1 MLGVYPVR
9 AYKQGGVMRIIVTA
23 MLALLVWAG
32 PSSART
38 PDQPD
43 YKKIEKLLSGKPA
56 RVLVVFMGAKGHP
69 PVIREGAPAQA
80 PK

>member
-1 MLGVYPVR
+1 MPAWPVLGVFLVR
-9 AYKQGGVMRIIVTA
+9 AGELGGVIRIIVTA

-32 PSSART
+32 PAS
-38 PDQPD
+38 
-43 YKKIEKLLSGKPA
+43 A

-69 PVIREGAPAQA
+69 LFIREGAPAQA

>member
-1 MLGVYPVR
+1 MPAWPVLGVFLVR
-9 AYKQGGVMRIIVTA
+9 ADQLGGIMCIIVTA

-32 PSSART
+32 PAS
-38 PDQPD
+38 
-43 YKKIEKLLSGKPA
+43 A

-69 PVIREGAPAQA
+69 LVIREATPMQA

>member
-1 MLGVYPVR
+1 MC
-9 AYKQGGVMRIIVTA
+9 IIVTA

-32 PSSART
+32 PAS
-38 PDQPD
+38 
-43 YKKIEKLLSGKPA
+43 A

-69 PVIREGAPAQA
+69 LVIREATPMQA

>member
-1 MLGVYPVR
+1 
-9 AYKQGGVMRIIVTA
+9 MRIIVTA
-23 MLALLVWAG
+23 MLAFLVWVD
-32 PSSART
+32 PSSARSS
-38 PDQPD
+38 DQPD
-43 YKKIEKLLSGKPA
+43 YKKIEKHFSGKPA